1 MKKTNNFYSLS
12 PSEEK
17 VRVRGKQTRYSIPIN
32 KGGKSVL
39 IDKKVSNF
47 LDELA
52 SSSPTPGGGSVA
64 ALAGALGVALISM
77 VGNLTIGKKKYKD
90 VEEDIKKIISS
101 SERLRYELS
110 QLIEEDVRVFNN
122 FMATYKMP
130 KETEDEKKIRAEK
143 IQKSLIEAAKVPL
156 RVAYKCLD
164 ILSLSKEVAEKGNI
178 NVVSDAGVAVLMAE
192 AALES
197 AILNVKINLRMIKD
211 EKIRTELYSSI
222 KEILLKEKGQKEK
235 VLEMVEGKI
244 G

>member
-1 MKKTNNFYSLS
+1 M
-12 PSEEK
+12 
-17 VRVRGKQTRYSIPIN
+17 
-32 KGGKSVL
+32 L

-52 SSSPTPGGGSVA
+52 SNSPTPGGGSVA
-64 ALAGALGVALISM
+64 ALAGALGAALISM
-77 VGNLTIGKKKYKD
+77 VGNLTVGKKKYED

-101 SERLRYELS
+101 SEKLHYELS
-110 QLIEEDVRVFNN
+110 QLIEEDVKVFNN

-130 KETEDEKKIRAEK
+130 KETEDEKKVRAEK
-143 IQKSLIEAAKVPL
+143 IQESLIKAAKVPL
-156 RVAYKCLD
+156 KVAYKCLD

-197 AILNVKINLRMIKD
+197 AILNVKINLKMIRD
-211 EKIRTELYSSI
+211 EKVRTELSSSI

-235 VLEMVEGKI
+235 VLEIVEEKI
-244 G
+244 R

>member
-1 MKKTNNFYSLS
+1 M
-12 PSEEK
+12 
-17 VRVRGKQTRYSIPIN
+17 
-32 KGGKSVL
+32 L
-39 IDKKVSNF
+39 IDRKVSKF

-52 SSSPTPGGGSVA
+52 SNSPTPGGGSVA
-64 ALAGALGVALISM
+64 ALAGALGAALLSM

-90 VEEDIKKIISS
+90 VEDDFKKIISS

-110 QLIEEDVRVFNN
+110 QLIEEDVKVFNN

-178 NVVSDAGVAVLMAE
+178 NVVSDAGVAALMAE

>member
-1 MKKTNNFYSLS
+1 M
-12 PSEEK
+12 
-17 VRVRGKQTRYSIPIN
+17 
-32 KGGKSVL
+32 L

-52 SSSPTPGGGSVA
+52 SNSPTPGGGSVA
-64 ALAGALGVALISM
+64 ALAGALGAALISM
-77 VGNLTIGKKKYKD
+77 VGNLTVGKKKYED

-101 SERLRYELS
+101 SEKLRYEFS
-110 QLIEEDVRVFNN
+110 QLIEEDVKVFNN
-122 FMATYKMP
+122 FMSTYKMP
-130 KETEDEKKIRAEK
+130 KETEDEKKVRAEK
-143 IQKSLIEAAKVPL
+143 IQESLIEAAKVPL
-156 RVAYKCLD
+156 KVAYKCLD

-197 AILNVKINLRMIKD
+197 AILNVKINLRMINN
-211 EKIRTELYSSI
+211 EKVRAELSSSI

-235 VLEMVEGKI
+235 VLEIVGEKI

>member
-1 MKKTNNFYSLS
+1 M
-12 PSEEK
+12 
-17 VRVRGKQTRYSIPIN
+17 
-32 KGGKSVL
+32 L

-52 SSSPTPGGGSVA
+52 SNSPTPGGGSVA
-64 ALAGALGVALISM
+64 ALAGALGAALISM
-77 VGNLTIGKKKYKD
+77 VGNLTVGKKKYED

-101 SERLRYELS
+101 SEKLRYELS
-110 QLIEEDVRVFNN
+110 QLIEEDVKVFNN
-122 FMATYKMP
+122 FMSTYKMP
-130 KETEDEKKIRAEK
+130 KETEDEKKVRAEK
-143 IQKSLIEAAKVPL
+143 IQESLIKAAKIPL
-156 RVAYKCLD
+156 KVAYKCLD

-211 EKIRTELYSSI
+211 EKVRAELSSSI

-235 VLEMVEGKI
+235 VLEIVEGKI
-244 G
+244 R

>member
-1 MKKTNNFYSLS
+1 M
-12 PSEEK
+12 
-17 VRVRGKQTRYSIPIN
+17 
-32 KGGKSVL
+32 L

-52 SSSPTPGGGSVA
+52 SNSPTPGGGSVA
-64 ALAGALGVALISM
+64 ALAGALGAGLISM
-77 VGNLTIGKKKYKD
+77 VGNLTVGKKKYED

-101 SERLRYELS
+101 SEKLRYELS
-110 QLIEEDVRVFNN
+110 QLIEEDVKVFNN

-130 KETEDEKKIRAEK
+130 KETEDEKKVRAEK
-143 IQKSLIEAAKVPL
+143 IQESLIKAAKVPL

-164 ILSLSKEVAEKGNI
+164 ILSLSKEVAEKGNV
-178 NVVSDAGVAVLMAE
+178 NVVSDAGAAVLMAE

-211 EKIRTELYSSI
+211 EKVRTELSFSI

-235 VLEMVEGKI
+235 VLKIVEERMK
-244 G
+244 

>member
-1 MKKTNNFYSLS
+1 M
-12 PSEEK
+12 
-17 VRVRGKQTRYSIPIN
+17 
-32 KGGKSVL
+32 L

-52 SSSPTPGGGSVA
+52 SNSPTPGGGSVA
-64 ALAGALGVALISM
+64 ALAGALGAALISM
-77 VGNLTIGKKKYKD
+77 VGNLTVGKKKYED

-101 SERLRYELS
+101 SEKLRYELS
-110 QLIEEDVRVFNN
+110 QLIEEDVKVFNN

-130 KETEDEKKIRAEK
+130 KDTEDEKKMRAKK
-143 IQKSLIEAAKVPL
+143 IQKALVEAAKVPL
-156 RVAYKCLD
+156 KTAYKCLD

-211 EKIRTELYSSI
+211 EKVRTELSSSI
-222 KEILLKEKGQKEK
+222 KEILLKEKGQKRKSAGNSGE
-235 VLEMVEGKI
+235 ENKI
-244 G
+244 KRLFKDKSALK